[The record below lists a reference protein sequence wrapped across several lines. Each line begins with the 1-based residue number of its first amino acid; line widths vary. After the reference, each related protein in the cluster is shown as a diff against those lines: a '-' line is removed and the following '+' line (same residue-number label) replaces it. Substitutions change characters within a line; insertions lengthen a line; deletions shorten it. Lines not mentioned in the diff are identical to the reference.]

1 MKEGKANVMKM
12 YSEFEE
18 KLNIRSH
25 AIGIVL
31 SIIALFFLIQK
42 AGRYQDPLQFISFI
56 VFGFS
61 MLSLYIASTTYHSAT
76 DLEKRFKLKIFDHIS
91 IFIFIAGSYTPY
103 ALVTLQGKIGWI
115 VLGVVWGVAL
125 FGSIL
130 KIFFTGRFKLLST
143 LLYVAMGWIV
153 VFSYKTLA
161 QNLSEDGLFWL
172 LAGGAAYTIGAIF
185 YSIGRLKFNHAIFHV
200 FVLLGSLC
208 HFISIYF
215 YV

>member
-18 KLNIRSH
+18 KLNIGSH

-31 SIIALFFLIQK
+31 SVIALFFLIQK
-42 AGRYQDPLQFISFI
+42 AGRYQDPLQYISFI
-56 VFGFS
+56 VFGLS
-61 MLSLYIASTTYHSAT
+61 MLSLYIASTTYHSAI
-76 DLEKRFKLKIFDHIS
+76 DFEKRFKLKIFDPIS

-125 FGSIL
+125 FGSIV

-143 LLYVAMGWIV
+143 LLYVTMGWIV

-172 LAGGAAYTIGAIF
+172 LVGGAAYTIGAIF

>member
-18 KLNIRSH
+18 KLNIGSH

-31 SIIALFFLIQK
+31 SVIALFFLIQK
-42 AGRYQDPLQFISFI
+42 AGRYQDPLQSISFI
-56 VFGFS
+56 VFGLS

-125 FGSIL
+125 FGSIV

-143 LLYVAMGWIV
+143 LLYVTMGWIV